1 MALLCI
7 LQQNNKNNMRNKKYL
22 LSIAFLMATAIS
34 NAQNT
39 IAAIDS
45 VKIILNSRYKALSKA
60 HDEQDLKKILNFK
73 TSDFHACG
81 PDGKILDHIEMK
93 EYSRQFITN
102 NIPPYNIKNT
112 ILNLRLS
119 YNKLVAVVDVLQE
132 STRKRELLG
141 KIRDVKTSALQT
153 ETWIFTKK
161 QWKLKLVDN
170 IHDQK
175 RFIDDKRVD
184 PTKPFN
190 PNDLPFDPDTKN

>member
-1 MALLCI
+1 
-7 LQQNNKNNMRNKKYL
+7 MRNKKYL
-22 LSIAFLMATAIS
+22 LCIALLMVTAIS

-39 IAAIDS
+39 IEAIDS
-45 VKIILNSRYKALSKA
+45 VKMILNSRYQALSKA
-60 HDEQDLKKILNFK
+60 HDEQDLKKILSFK

-141 KIRDVKTSALQT
+141 KIRDVKTTVLQT
-153 ETWIFTKK
+153 ETWIYIDQ

-175 RFIDDKRVD
+175 RFVDGKRVD
-184 PTKPFN
+184 PTKPFDPGAPEFN
-190 PNDLPFDPDTKN
+190 PD